1 MGEETCVCMYK
12 CMCVRVCKVNVIDK
26 TRNTNII
33 MDFHWEK
40 ETKQTRTGGPV
51 IKTWHFHCR
60 GRGFYFWSGK
70 FHMPQS
76 ATRSPLHIKESSPHL
91 IKEYENKNTNFAKN
105 CCFHYM
111 SNIIY

>member
-12 CMCVRVCKVNVIDK
+12 CMCVHVCKDNVIDK

-33 MDFHWEK
+33 MDFHWER

-51 IKTWHFHCR
+51 VKTWHFHCR

-76 ATRSPLHIKESSPHL
+76 ATCPPTKKKASPQ
-91 IKEYENKNTNFAKN
+91 EYENKNTNLTKN

-111 SNIIY
+111 SNIIH